1 VLSNR
6 RLREAGWAPARTTSE
21 AMTAAGQ
28 AIPEGVRVGRVQLR
42 RSDVVRG
49 AAAAV
54 AFVAALAAL
63 VRRSRGGGT

>member
-1 VLSNR
+1 
-6 RLREAGWAPARTTSE
+6 
-21 AMTAAGQ
+21 
-28 AIPEGVRVGRVQLR
+28 VRVGRVQVR